1 MPGGSSDAAGD
12 LVPGEIAALFGESV
26 PQVIVAA
33 SADKAETVVARA
45 KAAGVPGSH
54 HRQDGRVEHHHRVG
68 GQAARSHTLSVAEA
82 EHVWATSIEE
92 RLASREPAA
101 VA

>member
-1 MPGGSSDAAGD
+1 VQSE

-26 PQVIVAA
+26 PQVIVATA
-33 SADKAETVVARA
+33 ADKAEAVVARA
-45 KAAGVPGSH
+45 KAAGVPARIIGKTGGASITI
-54 HRQDGRVEHHHRVG
+54 RVG
-68 GQAARSHTLSVAEA
+68 GQPALTLSVAEA